1 MKTHVISKITLAFV
15 EKPDVM
21 HTFDLSLRRGGKN
34 VIDWAVAEQ
43 PDDMHLTYRTK
54 LKVVGVEYDDFVE
67 EDAVIKGYELQVP
80 RPKRNMEF
88 AL

>member
-34 VIDWAVAEQ
+34 VVDWAVAEQ
-43 PDDMHLTYRTK
+43 PDDVHLTYRTK
-54 LKVVGVEYDDFVE
+54 IKVVGVEYDDFVE
-67 EDAVIKGYELQVP
+67 DDRVIKGYDIPAP
-80 RPKRNMEF
+80 RIQRNVEF